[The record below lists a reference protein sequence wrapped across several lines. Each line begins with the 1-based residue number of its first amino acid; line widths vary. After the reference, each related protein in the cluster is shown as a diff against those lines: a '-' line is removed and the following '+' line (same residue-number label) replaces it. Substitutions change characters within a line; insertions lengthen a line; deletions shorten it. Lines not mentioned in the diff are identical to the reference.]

1 VEKLEGEERKD
12 LTPLFNL
19 IVRHVPV
26 PKADATTPFALLVTM
41 IEADPFL
48 GRILTGRIA
57 SGTVKT
63 GQAIKALDLNGTMLE
78 QGRITKLLAFR
89 GLARQPID
97 TAEAG
102 DIVAIAGLTKA
113 TVANTIAAMDVTTAL
128 PAQPIDPPTLA
139 MTFSVNTS
147 PLAGTEGTKL
157 TSRQIGDRLFSEAE
171 GNVAIRVTQSDDK
184 DSFEVA
190 GRGELQLGVLIETM
204 RREGFELSISRPR
217 VLFQTD
223 ESGQKT
229 EPYEEVIIDVD
240 EEFAGA
246 VMEQMSFRKA
256 ELQEMRTAS
265 GGKSRLVFHAP
276 SRGLIGF
283 HGEFLTITRGTGV
296 MNRLFY
302 KYGSFKGQLSGRRN
316 GVLISNGQG
325 EAVSYAMGPLED
337 RGELFISPGDKV
349 YMGMIV
355 GEHSRDNDL
364 EVNILRAKQLTNFRA
379 AGKDDAIR
387 LSPPRLITLEYAIAY
402 IEEDELVEVTPKCL
416 RLRKKHLDPNDRK
429 RASRSSG
436 N

>member
-1 VEKLEGEERKD
+1 
-12 LTPLFNL
+12 
-19 IVRHVPV
+19 
-26 PKADATTPFALLVTM
+26 
-41 IEADPFL
+41 
-48 GRILTGRIA
+48 
-57 SGTVKT
+57 
-63 GQAIKALDLNGTMLE
+63 
-78 QGRITKLLAFR
+78 
-89 GLARQPID
+89 
-97 TAEAG
+97 
-102 DIVAIAGLTKA
+102 
-113 TVANTIAAMDVTTAL
+113 
-128 PAQPIDPPTLA
+128 
-139 MTFSVNTS
+139 
-147 PLAGTEGTKL
+147 
-157 TSRQIGDRLFSEAE
+157 
-171 GNVAIRVTQSDDK
+171 
-184 DSFEVA
+184 
-190 GRGELQLGVLIETM
+190 
-204 RREGFELSISRPR
+204 
-217 VLFQTD
+217 
-223 ESGQKT
+223 
-229 EPYEEVIIDVD
+229 
-240 EEFAGA
+240 
-246 VMEQMSFRKA
+246 
-256 ELQEMRTAS
+256 MRTAS